1 MSDHEPGT
9 PTVLIVDD
17 EEDIA
22 DIYTLQLQDR
32 YDVRTV
38 YGGQAAIEAVD
49 EAVDVVLLD
58 RRMPGL
64 SGNEVLDRIRADG
77 YDCRVIMVTAID
89 PEFDIIEMPFDDYL
103 CKPVDKETLQEA
115 IEQQLTA
122 KQYDETVSELFR
134 ATSKL
139 TVLEGEMSKE
149 ELEGSEEYQRLK
161 ETTDAMRSDA
171 ESLMSELDDFEAA
184 FKSDRPL
191 VELSYSRFLS
201 ACERTHSSP
210 IRESLVR

>member
-22 DIYTLQLQDR
+22 DIYTFQLQDQ
-32 YDVRTV
+32 YTVRTV
-38 YGGQAAIEAVD
+38 YGGQEAIEEVD
-49 EAVDVVLLD
+49 EDVDVVLLD

-64 SGNEVLDRIRADG
+64 SGNEVLERIRADG

-103 CKPVDKETLQEA
+103 CKPVDKETLREA

-139 TVLEGEMSKE
+139 TVLEHEMSKE
-149 ELEGSEEYQRLK
+149 ELDGSEEYQRLK
-161 ETTDAMRSDA
+161 ETTAAMRCDA
-171 ESLMSELDDFEAA
+171 ASLMDELDDFEAA
-184 FKSDRPL
+184 FKAIDR
-191 VELSYSRFLS
+191 
-201 ACERTHSSP
+201 SS
-210 IRESLVR
+210 S

>member
-22 DIYTLQLQDR
+22 DMCTFQLQDR

-38 YGGQAAIEAVD
+38 YGGQEAIETVD
-49 EAVDVVLLD
+49 EDVDVVLLD

-64 SGNEVLDRIRADG
+64 WGNEVLGQIRADG
-77 YDCRVIMVTAID
+77 YDCQVIMVTAID

-103 CKPVDKETLQEA
+103 CKPVDKETLVEA

-122 KQYDETVSELFR
+122 KQYGETVSELFR
-134 ATSKL
+134 DTSKL
-139 TVLEGEMSKE
+139 TVLESEMSQQ

-161 ETTDAMRSDA
+161 ETTNAMRSDA

-184 FKSDRPL
+184 FKAIDR
-191 VELSYSRFLS
+191 
-201 ACERTHSSP
+201 SSN
-210 IRESLVR
+210 

>member
-22 DIYTLQLQDR
+22 DIYTLQLQDQ
-32 YDVRTV
+32 YAVRTV
-38 YGGQAAIEAVD
+38 YGGQEAIETVD

-64 SGNEVLDRIRADG
+64 SGNEVLEQIRADG

-103 CKPVDKETLQEA
+103 CKPVNKETLVEA

-139 TVLEGEMSKE
+139 TVLESEMSQE
-149 ELEGSEEYQRLK
+149 ELEGSTEYQRLK
-161 ETTDAMRSDA
+161 ETTEGMRRDA
-171 ESLMSELDDFEAA
+171 ESLMSELDDFEAT
-184 FKSDRPL
+184 FKAIDR
-191 VELSYSRFLS
+191 
-201 ACERTHSSP
+201 SSN
-210 IRESLVR
+210 

>member
-1 MSDHEPGT
+1 MSDQRSGP

-17 EEDIA
+17 EQDIA
-22 DIYTLQLQDR
+22 DIYTFQLEDR

-38 YGGQAAIEAVD
+38 YGGREAIEAVD
-49 EAVDVVLLD
+49 EDVDVVLLD

-64 SGNEVLDRIRADG
+64 SGNDVLERIRADG

-103 CKPVDKETLQEA
+103 CKPVDKETLQSA

-149 ELEGSEEYQRLK
+149 ELDASEEYQRLK

-184 FKSDRPL
+184 FKAIDR
-191 VELSYSRFLS
+191 
-201 ACERTHSSP
+201 SSN
-210 IRESLVR
+210 

>member
-22 DIYTLQLQDR
+22 DMCTFQLQDR

-38 YGGQAAIEAVD
+38 YGGQEAIETVD
-49 EAVDVVLLD
+49 EDVDVVLLD

-64 SGNEVLDRIRADG
+64 SGNEVLGQIRADG
-77 YDCRVIMVTAID
+77 YDCQVIMVTAID

-103 CKPVDKETLQEA
+103 CKPVDKETLVEA

-122 KQYDETVSELFR
+122 KQYGETVSELFR
-134 ATSKL
+134 DTSKL
-139 TVLEGEMSKE
+139 TVLESEMSQQ

-161 ETTDAMRSDA
+161 ETTNAMRSDA

-184 FKSDRPL
+184 FKAIDR
-191 VELSYSRFLS
+191 
-201 ACERTHSSP
+201 SSN
-210 IRESLVR
+210 

>member
-17 EEDIA
+17 EEDVA
-22 DIYTLQLQDR
+22 DMCTFQLQDR

-38 YGGQAAIEAVD
+38 YGGQEAIETVD
-49 EAVDVVLLD
+49 EDVDVVLLD

-64 SGNEVLDRIRADG
+64 WGNEVLGQIRADG
-77 YDCRVIMVTAID
+77 YDCQVIMVTAID

-103 CKPVDKETLQEA
+103 CKPVDKETLVEA

-122 KQYDETVSELFR
+122 KQYGETVSELFR
-134 ATSKL
+134 DTSKL
-139 TVLEGEMSKE
+139 TVLESEMSQQ

-161 ETTDAMRSDA
+161 ETTNAMRSDA

-184 FKSDRPL
+184 FKAIDR
-191 VELSYSRFLS
+191 
-201 ACERTHSSP
+201 SSN
-210 IRESLVR
+210 

>member
-9 PTVLIVDD
+9 PTVLVVDD

-22 DIYTLQLQDR
+22 DIYSLQLQDR
-32 YDVRTV
+32 YTVRTV
-38 YGGQAAIEAVD
+38 YGGQAAIEVVD
-49 EAVDVVLLD
+49 EDVDVVLLD
-58 RRMPGL
+58 RRMPEL
-64 SGNEVLDRIRADG
+64 SGNEVLERIRADG

-103 CKPVDKETLQEA
+103 CKPVDKETLVEA

-139 TVLEGEMSKE
+139 TVLKGEMSQD
-149 ELEGSEEYQRLK
+149 ELEDSEEYQRLK

-184 FKSDRPL
+184 FKAIDR
-191 VELSYSRFLS
+191 
-201 ACERTHSSP
+201 SSN
-210 IRESLVR
+210 

>member
-1 MSDHEPGT
+1 MATHDQET
-9 PTVLIVDD
+9 PTVLVVDD
-17 EEDIA
+17 EQDIA
-22 DIYTLQLQDR
+22 DIYTLQLQDE

-38 YGGQAAIEAVD
+38 YGGPAAVEAVD

-58 RRMPGL
+58 RRMPEL

-103 CKPVDKETLQEA
+103 CKPVDKETLEAA

-122 KQYDETVSELFR
+122 KEYDETVSTLFR

-139 TVLEGEMSKE
+139 TVLEQEMSAD
-149 ELEGSEEYQRLK
+149 ELADSEEYQQLK
-161 ETTDAMRSDA
+161 RATAEMRSEA
-171 ESLMSELDDFEAA
+171 EELMIELDDFEAA
-184 FKSDRPL
+184 FKAIDR
-191 VELSYSRFLS
+191 
-201 ACERTHSSP
+201 SST
-210 IRESLVR
+210 

>member
-1 MSDHEPGT
+1 MATHDQAT
-9 PTVLIVDD
+9 PTVLVVDD
-17 EEDIA
+17 ERDIA
-22 DIYTLQLQDR
+22 DIYTLQLEES

-38 YGGQAAIEAVD
+38 YGGPAAVEAVD
-49 EAVDVVLLD
+49 ESVDVVLLD
-58 RRMPGL
+58 RRMPEL
-64 SGNEVLDRIRADG
+64 SGNEVLDRIREAG

-103 CKPVDKETLQEA
+103 CKPVDKETLLAA

-139 TVLEGEMSKE
+139 TVLESEMGGA
-149 ELEGSEEYQRLK
+149 ELEASEEYQRLK
-161 ETTDAMRSDA
+161 EATTAMRTDA

-184 FKSDRPL
+184 FKAIDR
-191 VELSYSRFLS
+191 
-201 ACERTHSSP
+201 SSN
-210 IRESLVR
+210 

>member
-17 EEDIA
+17 EGDIA
-22 DIYTLQLQDR
+22 DMCTFQLQDR

-38 YGGQAAIEAVD
+38 YGGQEAIETVD
-49 EAVDVVLLD
+49 EDVDVVLLD

-139 TVLEGEMSKE
+139 TVLESEMSGA
-149 ELEGSEEYQRLK
+149 ELEASEEYQRLK
-161 ETTDAMRSDA
+161 EATTAMRTDA

-184 FKSDRPL
+184 FKAIDR
-191 VELSYSRFLS
+191 
-201 ACERTHSSP
+201 SSN
-210 IRESLVR
+210 

>member
-1 MSDHEPGT
+1 
-9 PTVLIVDD
+9 VLIVDD

-38 YGGQAAIEAVD
+38 YGGQEAIETVD
-49 EAVDVVLLD
+49 EDVDVVLLD

-103 CKPVDKETLQEA
+103 CKPVDKETLVEA

-122 KQYDETVSELFR
+122 KQYGETVSELFR
-134 ATSKL
+134 DTSKL
-139 TVLEGEMSKE
+139 TVLESEMSQQ

-161 ETTDAMRSDA
+161 ETTNAMRSDA

-184 FKSDRPL
+184 FKAIDR
-191 VELSYSRFLS
+191 
-201 ACERTHSSP
+201 SSN
-210 IRESLVR
+210 

>member
-17 EEDIA
+17 EEDVA
-22 DIYTLQLQDR
+22 DMCTFQLQDR

-38 YGGQAAIEAVD
+38 YGGQEAIETVD
-49 EAVDVVLLD
+49 EDVDVVLLD

-64 SGNEVLDRIRADG
+64 SGNEVLGQIRADG
-77 YDCRVIMVTAID
+77 YDCQVIMVTAID

-103 CKPVDKETLQEA
+103 CKPVDKETLVEA

-122 KQYDETVSELFR
+122 KQYGETVSELFR
-134 ATSKL
+134 DTSKL
-139 TVLEGEMSKE
+139 TVLESEMSQQ

-161 ETTDAMRSDA
+161 ETTNAMRSDA

-184 FKSDRPL
+184 FKAIDR
-191 VELSYSRFLS
+191 
-201 ACERTHSSP
+201 SSN
-210 IRESLVR
+210 

>member
-1 MSDHEPGT
+1 MSDNESGT

-17 EEDIA
+17 ERDIA
-22 DIYTLQLQDR
+22 DIYTLQLEGS

-38 YGGQAAIEAVD
+38 YGGPAAIEAID
-49 EAVDVVLLD
+49 EDVDVVLLD

-64 SGNEVLDRIRADG
+64 SGNEVLERIRADG

-103 CKPVDKETLQEA
+103 CKPVDKTTLREA

-139 TVLEGEMSKE
+139 TVLEHEMSAA
-149 ELEGSEEYQRLK
+149 ELEASAEYQQLK
-161 ETTDAMRSDA
+161 ASTAEMRADA

-184 FKSDRPL
+184 FKAIDR
-191 VELSYSRFLS
+191 
-201 ACERTHSSP
+201 SSN
-210 IRESLVR
+210 